1 MQNRVNVKLW
11 NLAALLLLLSLP
23 LTASPP
29 ISIAAEQDEVDIF
42 MEGIP
47 VYGTVS
53 ISATAGAGAW
63 GSHGTFV
70 EGRQGGLTRTG
81 WLTIQA
87 ILSYKTPQPNIRTPL
102 PST

>member
-1 MQNRVNVKLW
+1 
-11 NLAALLLLLSLP
+11 
-23 LTASPP
+23 
-29 ISIAAEQDEVDIF
+29 

-53 ISATAGAGAW
+53 ISAIDLRGPMFGGVTEH
-63 GSHGTFV
+63 SLKV
-70 EGRQGGLTRTG
+70 GREGLTRTG

-87 ILSYKTPQPNIRTPL
+87 ILSYETPQPNIRTPL